1 MMKKRSKKEIREQ
14 ARREAEN
21 SPIVRQLRE
30 LYARGMAGLQGKEDV
45 SRYVVVIEGSGD
57 SYSAYAPD
65 LPGCV
70 AAGATLE
77 EVERLI
83 VEAIRLHIES
93 LSAHGDVVPEPRTE
107 VRFVAV

>member
-1 MMKKRSKKEIREQ
+1 MTKRSKKEIREQ

-30 LYARGMAGLQGKEDV
+30 LYAHGMAELQGREDV

-57 SYSAYAPD
+57 SYSASVPD

-70 AAGATLE
+70 AAGATLD

-93 LSAHGDVVPEPRTE
+93 LSAHGEAVPEPQAE

>member
-1 MMKKRSKKEIREQ
+1 MKKRTKREIREQ

-21 SPIVRQLRE
+21 E
-30 LYARGMAGLQGKEDV
+30 LYARGMAELQGSEDM

-57 SYSAYAPD
+57 SYSAYVPD

-77 EVERLI
+77 EVERRI
-83 VEAIRLHIES
+83 VEEIRLHLQS
-93 LSAHGDVVPEPRTE
+93 LSAQGETAPEPRTE